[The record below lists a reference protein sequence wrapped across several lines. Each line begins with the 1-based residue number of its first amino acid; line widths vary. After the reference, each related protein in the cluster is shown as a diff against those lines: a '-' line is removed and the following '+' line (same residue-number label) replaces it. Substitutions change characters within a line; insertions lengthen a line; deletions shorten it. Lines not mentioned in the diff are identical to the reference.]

1 MTLTFY
7 YAKNSA
13 AYAPHILL
21 EDVGAE
27 YEAIKINFAIGEQRT
42 DPYLKINPKGRVPSL
57 ITDQGIL
64 TETPAVLAYIAQTHL
79 AHAMVPET
87 AFEFAVAQAFNC
99 YIASTVHVAHAH
111 KHRGARWA
119 DDASAREHMR
129 VRVHQN
135 MTDCAAVIETHYLQ
149 GPWVLG
155 NNYSMCDPYLALVTR
170 WLSDDGV
177 DVAQFPKIVSHDQA
191 MRERPSMQ
199 TILRLHA

>member
-27 YEAIKINFAIGEQRT
+27 YEAIKIDFVGGEQRAA
-42 DPYLKINPKGRVPSL
+42 PYLKINPKGRVPSL

-64 TETPAVLAYIAQTHL
+64 TETPAILAYIAQTHL
-79 AHAMVPET
+79 EHAMAPET

-99 YIASTVHVAHAH
+99 YIASTVHVVHAH

-119 DDASAREHMR
+119 DDASAHEHMR
-129 VRVHQN
+129 AKVHQN

-155 NNYSMCDPYLALVTR
+155 NHYSMCDPYLALVTR

-177 DVAQFPKIVSHDQA
+177 DVAQFPKIAAHNQA

-199 TILRLHA
+199 TILRMHA